1 MPDIT
6 DSTTP
11 AEAEVLHT
19 TPQAEQASEPI
30 SSVPAEVDA
39 KQDSQPIS
47 SGAGDQDAN
56 KKPTSLLDAIRRAAD
71 KTDAASSTVGTDSK
85 SESSDPKANLTATSS
100 DEVAKEK
107 PKAEAGEKLPFHNHP
122 RWKEVQ
128 SELKEAKP
136 AAEEYQKITNYM
148 QSNGLTSNE
157 VAEGFHIMALMKNNP
172 AEAHKRIS
180 EYKSRLDA
188 FVGEKLPEAIREK
201 VDNGSID
208 PDTAKEY
215 AALLAQ
221 RQLEQQQRQFAQ
233 AEYSSQTQGQMR
245 NAVINWEQQKK
256 SKDPEWSTKEALIT
270 DRVSALMTAEKPNTA
285 EQAVALVERAYSQI
299 TDQLRR
305 IVPQRQPINPVRS
318 TMSSVSA
325 TVSPKSLK
333 EAILRGLA
341 N

>member
-1 MPDIT
+1 MPD
-6 DSTTP
+6 TTESN
-11 AEAEVLHT
+11 ASANAEVLT
-19 TPQAEQASEPI
+19 TAPQAETPAEPI
-30 SSVPAEVDA
+30 SSVPAEADA

-56 KKPTSLLDAIRRAAD
+56 KKPTSLLDAVRRASD
-71 KTDAASSTVGTDSK
+71 KADAASSTVGTDSK
-85 SESSDPKANLTATSS
+85 SASSDTPADAKAS
-100 DEVAKEK
+100 DEADSSKQK
-107 PKAEAGEKLPFHNHP
+107 TEAVEKLPFHNHP

-136 AAEEYQKITNYM
+136 AAEEYRKITSFM
-148 QSNGLTSNE
+148 QSQGLTNQE
-157 VAEGFHIMALMKNNP
+157 VAEGFQIMALMKNNP

-188 FVGEKLPEAIREK
+188 FVGEKLPDPIREK

-208 PDTAKEY
+208 PETAKEY

-221 RQLEQQQRQFAQ
+221 RQLEQQR
-233 AEYSSQTQGQMR
+233 AEYQQVELARQSQDGMR
-245 NAVINWEQQKK
+245 NAVVNWEQQKK
-256 SKDPEWSTKEALIT
+256 AKDPEWSTKEALIT
-270 DRVSALMTAEKPNTA
+270 DRVRSLMASEQPNTA

-305 IVPQRQPINPVRS
+305 IAPQRQPINPVRS
-318 TMSSVSA
+318 TTSSVSVNVA
-325 TVSPKSLK
+325 PKSLK
-333 EAILRGLA
+333 EAIIRGLA